1 MICFFNRRSVFTGY
15 PFERVA
21 GAEARLKEAGIPFKT
36 VYYSG
41 GGGRPAMIAR
51 GRTVNA
57 HFEVFVHQKDF
68 ERAKEALPFLV

>member
-21 GAEARLKEAGIPFKT
+21 GVEARLKEAGIPFKT

-41 GGGRPAMIAR
+41 GAAGR
-51 GRTVNA
+51 
-57 HFEVFVHQKDF
+57 
-68 ERAKEALPFLV
+68 L

>member
-21 GAEARLKEAGIPFKT
+21 GVEARLKEAGIPFKT

-41 GGGRPAMIAR
+41 G